1 MNMWKGMNVGIGG
14 GHGDG
19 RDGPFDDEWERRSE
33 NFARR
38 MQGTIAPPRR
48 LTTLY
53 HLATMGAQRAWNPT
67 DLSNAYH
74 WLKYELG
81 KTIRP
86 PVHIPKPFG
95 YDAPYNP
102 MDNYDMSV
110 KMENLRILTRLHQ
123 EDDHFSKMLMLLLLL
138 IIILLVVMVK
148 VMVMDEEVFHTHQGE
163 QHIIMK

>member
-74 WLKYELG
+74 WFKYELG
-81 KTIRP
+81 KTIRA

-102 MDNYDMSV
+102 MENYDESV
-110 KMENLRILTRLHQ
+110 KMENLRILTRIHQ
-123 EDDHFSKMLMLLLLL
+123 DDDCYFPDAYAAAVTNHNPPRRDGRDGGNNFH
-138 IIILLVVMVK
+138 IL
-148 VMVMDEEVFHTHQGE
+148 QGKLF
-163 QHIIMK
+163 IIMK